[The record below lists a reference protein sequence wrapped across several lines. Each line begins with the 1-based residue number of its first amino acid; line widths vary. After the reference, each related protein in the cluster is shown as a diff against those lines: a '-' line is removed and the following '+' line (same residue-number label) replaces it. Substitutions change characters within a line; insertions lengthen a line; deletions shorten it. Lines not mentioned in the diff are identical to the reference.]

1 MFKRLKPTNEN
12 PVEFDFEGRTLTA
25 QAGDTVAAA
34 LLGADVTAFRSTPVN
49 DRPRGPFCM
58 MGVCF
63 DCLMVIDGMPNTQAC
78 QVTVTP
84 GMKVARQ
91 KGAAVI
97 GPDNSPDNNP
107 GDGAAS

>member
-1 MFKRLKPTNEN
+1 MFKRLKSSNEN
-12 PVEFDFEGRTLTA
+12 LVEFDFEGQTVTA

-34 LLGADVTAFRSTPVN
+34 LLGADVTVFRATPEK

-63 DCLMVIDGMPNTQAC
+63 DCLMVIDGAPNTQAC
-78 QVTVTP
+78 QVIVTP

-97 GPDNSPDNNP
+97 GPDN
-107 GDGAAS
+107 GAAS